1 MLSKREKNLAGLFL
15 VLLILIGGYRF
26 ILRPAWTA
34 LQDLIQENQNLAS
47 QIQIYQAM
55 PLDILPPEAVE
66 PLLVL
71 PSALATDTIVTT
83 LDELSRQNAAMLQKL
98 HLIQYAAEDHDQMQ
112 YGSYS
117 FTCSGELAAVVDFLT
132 ELESGVNGWFTL
144 ERMKCYGFQGRV
156 EIYGEFRAYFDP
168 SGGYAG

>member
-15 VLLILIGGYRF
+15 VLLILLGGYRF
-26 ILRPAWTA
+26 ILRPAWIA
-34 LQDLIQENQNLAS
+34 LQDLIQENHSLAN
-47 QIQIYQAM
+47 QIQTYQAM
-55 PLDILPPEAVE
+55 PLNSPAPDVVE
-66 PLLVL
+66 SLLVL
-71 PSALATDTIVTT
+71 PSVLATDTIIIT
-83 LDELSRQNAAMLQKL
+83 LDELSRQNATTLQKL
-98 HLIQYAAEDHDQMQ
+98 HLIQYAAEDHGKLQ

-132 ELESGVNGWFTL
+132 EFESGMNGWFTL
-144 ERMKCYGFQGRV
+144 ERMKWYGFQGRV